1 MEVPVHVK
9 HVFTNVKHE
18 SPSLHAS
25 LIECE
30 QSPRHSKD
38 LSENPMDL
46 EIQVFAVWCP
56 REIMLFI
63 GKNQMEHQLSSPL
76 VDCVL

>member
-46 EIQVFAVWCP
+46 EIQVFAV
-56 REIMLFI
+56 
-63 GKNQMEHQLSSPL
+63 
-76 VDCVL
+76 